1 MIEFEN
7 VSFSYNGEPV
17 IENFSFKL
25 ESGSNLLITGH
36 SGCGK
41 TTLARLLLGLESP
54 HSGKI
59 TAPENI
65 SAVFQE
71 DRLIDKLNVY
81 KNITLPLDKTREIF
95 ASSLISEFG
104 LDDIRNKS
112 ISSLSGGMKRR
123 VAIIRAVAYGG
134 DAIVLDEPFNGI
146 DKANITLISNIINR
160 EYTEK
165 GKSVILISHNVSDA
179 SLFGAEILKIK

>member
-1 MIEFEN
+1 MIKLEN
-7 VSFSYNGEPV
+7 VSFSYNSRPV
-17 IENFSFKL
+17 IKNFSLNL
-25 ESGSNLLITGH
+25 ESGNNILITGL

-41 TTLARLLLGLESP
+41 TTIARLILGLETP
-54 HSGKI
+54 DSGKI

-81 KNITLPLDKTREIF
+81 KNITLPLEKTREDF
-95 ASSLISEFG
+95 ANNLINEFG
-104 LDDIRNKS
+104 LADIKYKP

-123 VAIIRAVAYGG
+123 ISIIRAIAYGG
-134 DAIVLDEPFNGI
+134 DGIILDEPFNGI
-146 DKANITLISNIINR
+146 DKSNVMLISKVINR

-165 GKSVILISHNVSDA
+165 GKSVVLISHDVSHA